1 MSNRLHNMAA
11 KQPQAGPQ
19 TLRTV
24 FAALV
29 RSFREHGV
37 PTPELDAR
45 IIICHLAGLSH
56 EIFAAQREQPL
67 SEEVRAEI
75 MRAAKR
81 RCAREPVSRIVGQR
95 EFWGLNFALG
105 ASALDP
111 RPDTETLIQ
120 AALDVAA
127 DDGRGEPHSILDI
140 GTGSG
145 CILVALLH
153 ELRSA
158 HGVGT
163 DRNLAALNIARSN
176 ARSHRLGERA
186 SFVCT
191 SWLDGL
197 SGAFS
202 IVMSNPPYIPSAE
215 ISSLEPEV
223 ARYDPH
229 GALDGGRD
237 GLDAYRSIIP
247 RLHQVLKPGG
257 WALFEVGDGQA
268 ADVRALFQA
277 QANENSFDELRQQP
291 DLAGRIR
298 CIAARRSSCL

>member
-11 KQPQAGPQ
+11 TQPQAGTQ
-19 TLRTV
+19 TLHTM
-24 FAALV
+24 FATLV
-29 RSFREHGV
+29 RSFREHNV

-45 IIICHLAGLSH
+45 LIICHQAGLTH
-56 EIFAAQREQPL
+56 ETFVAHPEHPL
-67 SEEVRAEI
+67 SEEMREEI

-81 RCAREPVSRIVGQR
+81 RCAREPVSRIVGER

-111 RPDTETLIQ
+111 RPDTEALIQ

-127 DDGRGEPHSILDI
+127 DDDRGEPLSILDI

-153 ELRSA
+153 ELRFA
-158 HGVGT
+158 HGVGA
-163 DRNLAALNIARSN
+163 DRNLATLHIARAN
-176 ARSHRLGERA
+176 ARRHRLADRA

-202 IVMSNPPYIPSAE
+202 IVVSNPPYIPSAE

-229 GALDGGRD
+229 AALDGGRD
-237 GLDAYRSIIP
+237 GLDAYRWIIP
-247 RLHQVLKPGG
+247 RLGQVLKPGG

-268 ADVRALFQA
+268 ADVCALFQA
-277 QANENSFDELRQQP
+277 QGDGNSFGELRQQP